1 MRLCNFLG
9 NSAFG
14 LAVYLLFVF
23 QFDHLAFVQCSVV
36 TLETGGLVTRTLSR
50 LYLFVILFVL
60 EFDLKL
66 SPLTLSSF
74 NLLTNSWSEG
84 DAELFLL

>member
-1 MRLCNFLG
+1 MCLCSSFG

-23 QFDHLAFVQCSVV
+23 QFDCLAFVQCSVV

-50 LYLFVILFVL
+50 LHLFVILFVL
-60 EFDLKL
+60 EFGLKL
-66 SPLTLSSF
+66 NYAHVVF
-74 NLLTNSWSEG
+74 I
-84 DAELFLL
+84 

>member
-1 MRLCNFLG
+1 MRLRNSLG
-9 NSAFG
+9 DSAFG
-14 LAVYLLFVF
+14 LSVYLLFVF
-23 QFDHLAFVQCSVV
+23 QFDYLDLVQCSVV
-36 TLETGGLVTRTLSR
+36 TLETGGLVTRTLPR
-50 LYLFVILFVL
+50 PYLFVILFVL
-60 EFDLKL
+60 EFNLKL